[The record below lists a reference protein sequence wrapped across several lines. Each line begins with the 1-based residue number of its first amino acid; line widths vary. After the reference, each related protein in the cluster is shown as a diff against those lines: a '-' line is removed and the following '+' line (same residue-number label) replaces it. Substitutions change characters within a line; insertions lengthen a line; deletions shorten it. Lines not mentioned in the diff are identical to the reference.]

1 MQDYGLWL
9 LKTGKVGKDS
19 KGQDKE
25 IKLFDVPLNKLII
38 IDKNLFSA
46 QGMIKDYEAKFDFD
60 EHILKEI
67 LILDDSLKFE
77 EINFNKTPQSFNFE
91 KALIIPCITCVL
103 GQNLVGENFIPLVVR
118 KISKDK
124 V

>member
-46 QGMIKDYEAKFDFD
+46 QGMIKDYEVKFDFD